1 MNFTAFIGQD
11 YKQINKQFKKNKKVM
26 SKYFEVTVE
35 MVVSTQKNGKDKK
48 AKEIYLV
55 DAMSVTE
62 AESRVVKDFE
72 ESGVQID
79 YKVSGAKESRVIR
92 VIE

>member
-1 MNFTAFIGQD
+1 
-11 YKQINKQFKKNKKVM
+11 M
-26 SKYFEVTVE
+26 SKFFEVTVE
-35 MVVSTQKNGKDKK
+35 VVVATLKNGKDKK
-48 AKEIYLV
+48 NKEIYLV

-72 ESGVQID
+72 DAGVTID
-79 YKVSGAKESRVIR
+79 YKVSGAKESRIIR

>member
-1 MNFTAFIGQD
+1 MN
-11 YKQINKQFKKNKKVM
+11 
-26 SKYFEVTVE
+26 KYFEVTVE
-35 MVVSTQKNGKDKK
+35 VIVATLKNGKDKK

-62 AESRVVKDFE
+62 AESRVIKDFE